1 MQEIDVAQA
10 RAVTPGCARV
20 LHLNHAGASLMP
32 QPVLDAVIGHL
43 QLEAEVGGYEAA
55 ARQGDV
61 IARVYDSVA
70 TLLGCARDEV
80 ALTDSATRGWTSV
93 VYSLPLAAGD
103 RLITSRSEYG
113 SNAIALLQLQRRTG
127 CEIVLVEDDAQGQID
142 LDALTI
148 ALDHDRVGLVSLT
161 HVPTQSGLVNPAAA
175 VGRLCQEAGAL
186 FVLDACQS
194 TGQLPVSVEE
204 LGCQVLT
211 ATGRKFL
218 RGPRGTGLLY
228 VRRELCQQLEP
239 LVLDL
244 LAATWVAPERYEVR
258 PDARRFEMWEADIAG
273 RIGLGAAVDHALDWG
288 LDAIAARNTVLAT
301 GLRARLAGI
310 PGVVVQDR
318 GERLCAITTF
328 TVEGV
333 GSSQV
338 AARLREL
345 DVNVGVATA
354 TSAQLDLP
362 HRGLDSVVRASVHYV
377 TTDSELDRFA
387 QHVADLVSA
396 CGLAS

>member
-1 MQEIDVAQA
+1 MQEIDVDRA
-10 RAVTPGCARV
+10 RALTPGCQRV

-32 QPVLDAVIGHL
+32 QPVLDAVVGHL
-43 QLEAEVGGYEAA
+43 ELEAQVGGYEAA
-55 ARQGDV
+55 ARQADV
-61 IARVYDSVA
+61 IDDVYDSVA
-70 TLLGCARDEV
+70 TLLGCGPDEV

-93 VYSLPLAAGD
+93 VYSLPLEAGD

-127 CEIVLVEDDAQGQID
+127 CEIVLVEDDEHGQID

-148 ALDHDRVGLVSLT
+148 ALDYHRVGLVSLT

-194 TGQLPVSVEE
+194 AGQLPLSVDE
-204 LGCQVLT
+204 LGCHVLT

-273 RIGLGAAVDHALDWG
+273 RIGLGAAVDHALSWG
-288 LDAIAARNTVLAT
+288 LDAIEARTAALAA
-301 GLRARLAGI
+301 GLRARLVDI
-310 PGVVVQDR
+310 PGVTVQDL
-318 GERLCAITTF
+318 GARLCAITTF
-328 TVEGV
+328 TVEGIEP
-333 GSSQV
+333 SHV
-338 AARLREL
+338 AARLRDL
-345 DVNVGVATA
+345 GVNVSVATA

-362 HRGLDSVVRASVHYV
+362 HRGLDAVVRASVHYV
-377 TTDSELDRFA
+377 TTDDELDRFA
-387 QHVADLVSA
+387 QLVGDLTVARQ
-396 CGLAS
+396 